1 MKYLESVFHCNVC
14 LPLVLY
20 IDARNIK
27 KTALHNINSMK
38 LLICIRVGA
47 AKASKASSDC
57 AQSGFKL
64 IETCN
69 NTDVSPFWSALQKP
83 KQENI

>member
-38 LLICIRVGA
+38 LLICIRVGSA
-47 AKASKASSDC
+47 NWLRYD
-57 AQSGFKL
+57 GFCDIFCML
-64 IETCN
+64 VRN
-69 NTDVSPFWSALQKP
+69 VLQHQKHLQTVH
-83 KQENI
+83 KVDLN